1 MTIYGEYLFLENAIS
16 GAVILLL
23 TEKMCGYKLQVGWII
38 IGSILCGT
46 YAFSIFLP
54 MKEFLSLLSKL
65 AFSVGLVLL
74 VFRPDT
80 KLRLCKTALMFYAIS
95 FFMGGTTVAMMYLTK
110 MPGVLANGSVYV
122 HQITYLQV
130 IVGIFVTSIFGI
142 WITKYFKERRH
153 RSAVMTEIEIW
164 VDDCSWRV
172 KAFVDTGNFLKDPIT
187 GYPAILLSANIGTK
201 VKDTLQSRILQRYC
215 VIPYCSVGKQGMLD
229 GIRPDYVVMEGQII
243 KRVVLAISEESFHP
257 WRGTENYDALL
268 QQQIFEGRS
277 LNYA

>member
-1 MTIYGEYLFLENAIS
+1 MTIYGEFLFLENAIS

-23 TEKMCGYKLQVGWII
+23 TEKLCSYKRQSYWII
-38 IGSILCGT
+38 IGSVLCGA
-46 YAFSIFLP
+46 YAFSIFWP

-65 AFSVGLVLL
+65 AFSVGLVFF

-80 KLRLCKTALMFYAIS
+80 KLGLFKTALVFYAIS

-110 MPGVLANGSVYV
+110 MPGVSANGSVYV

-130 IVGIFVTSIFGI
+130 IAGIFVTSILGT
-142 WITKYFKERRH
+142 WGAKYFKERRL

-164 VDDCSWRV
+164 IDDSSWHV

-187 GYPAILLSANIGTK
+187 GYPAILLSASIGTK
-201 VKDTLQSRILQRYC
+201 IKDALQNQILQRYC
-215 VIPYCSVGKQGMLD
+215 VIPYCSVGKQGLLD
-229 GIRPDYVVMEGQII
+229 GIRPDYIVMEGQRI
-243 KRVVLAISEESFHP
+243 KEVVLAISEESFEP

>member
-1 MTIYGEYLFLENAIS
+1 MTIYGEFLFLENAIS

-23 TEKMCGYKLQVGWII
+23 TEKLCSYKRQGYWII
-38 IGSILCGT
+38 MGSVLCGA
-46 YAFSIFLP
+46 YAFSIFWP

-65 AFSVGLVLL
+65 AFSVGLVFL

-80 KLRLCKTALMFYAIS
+80 KLGLCKTALVFYAIS

-110 MPGVLANGSVYV
+110 MPGVSANGSVYV

-130 IVGIFVTSIFGI
+130 IAGIFVTSILGI
-142 WITKYFKERRH
+142 WVAKYFKERRL

-164 VDDCSWRV
+164 IDDCSWHV

-187 GYPAILLSANIGTK
+187 GYPAILLSTSIGTK
-201 VKDTLQSRILQRYC
+201 IKDTLQNRLLQRYC

-229 GIRPDYVVMEGQII
+229 GIRPDYIVMEGQRN
-243 KRVVLAISEESFHP
+243 KEVVLAISEESFQP
-257 WRGTENYDALL
+257 WRGMENYDALL